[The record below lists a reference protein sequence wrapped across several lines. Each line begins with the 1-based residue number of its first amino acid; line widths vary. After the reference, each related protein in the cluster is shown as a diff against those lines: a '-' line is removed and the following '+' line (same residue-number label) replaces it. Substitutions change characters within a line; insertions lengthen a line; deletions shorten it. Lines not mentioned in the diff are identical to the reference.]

1 MASQPVPKKPRLDR
15 NLDCRPRSEAK
26 EVKVS
31 QEESAR
37 ERLKRH
43 SKEMAGRVWIPDIWG
58 QESLLKDWVDCAAFD
73 RSLMPKEVVS
83 ARQALVEESRRNSIE
98 NQC

>member
-1 MASQPVPKKPRLDR
+1 MPKKLRLDQ
-15 NLDCRPRSEAK
+15 NLDCRSRSKAK
-26 EVKVS
+26 EAKVS

-43 SKEMAGRVWIPDIWG
+43 RKEMAGRVWIPDIWG
-58 QESLLKDWVDCAAFD
+58 QECLLKDWVDCAAFD
-73 RSLMPKEVVS
+73 SSLMPKGVVS